1 MNLLRIRAI
10 IEKEWAEFGKSRLM
24 VVSSVVMPLIFSLIP
39 IVMVIVFK
47 YVEISDAKLGDISKY
62 YAMLP
67 GSGSLAKKEVFE
79 VTFLS
84 AFLYFYLI
92 VPAWLPMSMAT
103 NSIVA
108 EKERK
113 SLEPMLASPMAV
125 NELFLGKLISAFIPS
140 IAITWAMFMLYL
152 IFMYIFLSPAA
163 FGALF
168 GFRVFMAMFVLAP
181 ILSIISVTLGII
193 ISSKIKDIR
202 SAQQVGGVIILPVL
216 IPFYLQVMGAI
227 IINWVIML
235 LSSIVLAIIAYII
248 FRIAVKTF
256 DKEAILTK
264 WK

>member
-1 MNLLRIRAI
+1 MNSLRIRAI
-10 IEKEWAEFGKSRLM
+10 IEKEWTEFGKSRLM
-24 VVSSVVMPLIFSLIP
+24 LITSIVLPLVFSLIP
-39 IVMVIVFK
+39 IVMAIVFK
-47 YVEISDAKLGDISKY
+47 YVEMPEAKLGDMSRF

-67 GSGSLAKKEVFE
+67 GAGSLTKKEVFE

-125 NELFLGKLISAFIPS
+125 SELFFGKLVSAFIPS
-140 IAITWAMFMLYL
+140 IVITWAMFILYL

-227 IINWVIML
+227 MLNWVAML
-235 LSSIVLAIIAYII
+235 VGSIVLAFVAYFI
-248 FRIAVKTF
+248 FRIAVRTF

>member
-1 MNLLRIRAI
+1 MNLLRIRAV
-10 IEKEWAEFGKSRLM
+10 IEKEWTEFSKSRLM
-24 VVSSVVMPLIFSLIP
+24 VVSSVVMPLVFSLIP
-39 IVMVIVFK
+39 IVMAIVFK
-47 YVEISDAKLGDISKY
+47 YVEIPEANLGNTGKY

-67 GSGSLAKKEVFE
+67 ESGSLTTKEVFE
-79 VTFLS
+79 VTFLG
-84 AFLYFYLI
+84 AFFYFYLI

-113 SLEPMLASPMAV
+113 SLEPMLASPIAV
-125 NELFLGKLISAFIPS
+125 NELFFGKLVSAFIPS
-140 IAITWAMFMLYL
+140 IAITWAMFILYL
-152 IFMYIFLSPAA
+152 VFMCLFLSPAA
-163 FGALF
+163 FAALF
-168 GFRVFMAMFVLAP
+168 NFRIFIAMFILAP

-227 IINWVIML
+227 IINWVAML